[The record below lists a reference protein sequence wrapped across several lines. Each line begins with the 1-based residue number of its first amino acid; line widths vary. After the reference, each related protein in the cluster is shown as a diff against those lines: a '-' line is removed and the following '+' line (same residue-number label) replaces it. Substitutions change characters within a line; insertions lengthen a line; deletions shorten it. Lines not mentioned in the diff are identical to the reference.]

1 MRARDA
7 VRPLL
12 SIAAA
17 TAAIIAVT
25 AAGSPASAGSEPDE
39 PPVAT
44 SDGPLGTIPDP
55 AECAAGLTLNDGE
68 LVIATGEPAFPPYV
82 IDDDPES
89 GEGFEAAVAY
99 AIAAEMGFGDDD
111 VTWIR
116 TPFDLAF
123 APGLK
128 DFDFNLQQID
138 ITEERARAVSFSAPY
153 YQATQAIVGPADSPA
168 AEATSLSDLQGLRLG
183 VATGS
188 TSLVFV
194 EEIIV
199 PDEAMQVYNS
209 NADAVAALMAD
220 QIDAIVT
227 DLPTALYLAAVELD
241 DGAVF
246 GQFPVTEQ
254 TAGAP
259 WGLVFEL
266 DNPLVD
272 CANLAI
278 LNLRQSGELDAITE
292 EWMTA
297 SVDVPFIDIDG

>member
-1 MRARDA
+1 MLKIDNLHAAVDGKAILNGLDLEVKDGEVHAIMGPNGSGKSTLAQVLAGRD
-7 VRPLL
+7 
-12 SIAAA
+12 
-17 TAAIIAVT
+17 TFEVT
-25 AAGSPASAGSEPDE
+25 AGSVDWDGTDLLAQPA
-39 PPVAT
+39 
-44 SDGPLGTIPDP
+44 
-55 AECAAGLTLNDGE
+55 
-68 LVIATGEPAFPPYV
+68 
-82 IDDDPES
+82 
-89 GEGFEAAVAY
+89 
-99 AIAAEMGFGDDD
+99 
-111 VTWIR
+111 
-116 TPFDLAF
+116 
-123 APGLK
+123 
-128 DFDFNLQQID
+128 
-138 ITEERARAVSFSAPY
+138 EERARAVSFSAPY